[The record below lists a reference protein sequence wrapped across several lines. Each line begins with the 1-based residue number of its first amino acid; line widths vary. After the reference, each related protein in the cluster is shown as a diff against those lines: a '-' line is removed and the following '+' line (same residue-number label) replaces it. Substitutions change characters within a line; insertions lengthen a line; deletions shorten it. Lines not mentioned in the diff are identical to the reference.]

1 MKTLLLDSSNTD
13 LSIGICIDNE
23 IKYRVAYPCW
33 QRQSELMI
41 PELEKGLKELNLS
54 LKDFDEVVC
63 GVGPGSYTG
72 VRIALTIAKTICTIT
87 DTKLKLISS
96 LRIMGDRNSKYIS
109 LVNARSGR
117 SYIGAY
123 DCENVVLNDT
133 VLTNDEVKEFINNHP
148 DFEVVGDC
156 SYIEISAKKPT
167 ILEGLL
173 SLKDIVEPVEDI
185 LSVKPIYLKD

>member
-23 IKYRVAYPCW
+23 MKYVVSYPCW

-41 PELEKGLKELNLS
+41 PELEKGLKELNIS

-87 DTKLKLISS
+87 STKLKLISS
-96 LRIMGDRNSKYIS
+96 LRIFGDRDSKFIS
-109 LVNARSGR
+109 LMNDRSSR
-117 SYIGAY
+117 SYIGVY
-123 DCENVVLNDT
+123 DKDEVVLPDT
-133 VLTNDEVKEFINNHP
+133 VMTNNEVKEYINSHP
-148 DFEVVGDC
+148 DFEVIGDC
-156 SYIEISAKKPT
+156 SYIEIPAKKPN
-167 ILEGLL
+167 ILNGLM
-173 SLKDIVEPVEDI
+173 SFKDIVEPVEDVMG
-185 LSVKPIYLKD
+185 VKPVYLKD

>member
-96 LRIMGDRNSKYIS
+96 LRIMGDKNSKYIS

-123 DCENVVLNDT
+123 DGENVVLNDT